1 MSSSGDSAIDDYILE
16 STGRTYPKVCFV
28 PTAGGDSADYIRR
41 FEKAFASRASTS
53 VLSLFDQDP
62 WGYSDPSMLLKQDV
76 IYVGGGS
83 TANLLAL
90 WRLHRLPPIL
100 RKAAAEGTVLAGISA
115 GANCW
120 FEAPSTD
127 SFGALAPLN
136 DGLGFL
142 SGSMCPH
149 YLGEPERRS
158 AYLDWVG
165 QGRLPEGYAVDDGAA
180 LRFDD
185 GELTRVVT
193 EQPEA
198 PAYRVHRIGD
208 RAVEQLIPSRSL

>member
-1 MSSSGDSAIDDYILE
+1 SAIDDYILE
-16 STGRTYPKVCFV
+16 STGRNYPKVCFV

-100 RKAAAEGTVLAGISA
+100 RKAAAEGTVLAGIS
-115 GANCW
+115 
-120 FEAPSTD
+120 
-127 SFGALAPLN
+127 
-136 DGLGFL
+136 
-142 SGSMCPH
+142 
-149 YLGEPERRS
+149 
-158 AYLDWVG
+158 
-165 QGRLPEGYAVDDGAA
+165 
-180 LRFDD
+180 
-185 GELTRVVT
+185 
-193 EQPEA
+193 
-198 PAYRVHRIGD
+198 
-208 RAVEQLIPSRSL
+208 